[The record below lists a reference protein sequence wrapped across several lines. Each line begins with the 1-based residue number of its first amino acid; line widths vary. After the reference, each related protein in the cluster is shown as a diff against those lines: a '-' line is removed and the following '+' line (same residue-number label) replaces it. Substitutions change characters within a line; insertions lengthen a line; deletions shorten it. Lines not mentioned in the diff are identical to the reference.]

1 VSHDSDVQWL
11 MRNLEQK
18 PCFEH
23 PFPEALPRRAQRM
36 GYDTFRFLIES
47 GPTMDCAARIHGC
60 VGLETEGV

>member
-1 VSHDSDVQWL
+1 
-11 MRNLEQK
+11 MRNREQM
-18 PCFEH
+18 PGFEH

-36 GYDTFRFLIES
+36 GYDTFLFLIES